1 MVPAMRVCGRI
12 MYLTVEEFLFNLME
26 DDTKANLKT
35 EKAMAMGG
43 IYQEIKRSYM
53 KGNFKMIN
61 RMVLVLKLK

>member
-1 MVPAMRVCGRI
+1 M
-12 MYLTVEEFLFNLME
+12 VEEFLFNLME
-26 DDTKANLKT
+26 DDTKVNLKT
-35 EKAMAMGG
+35 EKAMAMDG